1 MSKYSFYLACII
13 NLLLTDFSGLAN
25 TLFLLACLIDTADFL
40 ITIDTIMVF
49 VSIIAA
55 INMSL
60 VFAPNNPFVSTILLN
75 KASDFIKGLKGLP
88 EQEAIDKIRAELDE
102 TMARPITPESEKYM
116 DSLNDE
122 LEKRTS

>member
-1 MSKYSFYLACII
+1 
-13 NLLLTDFSGLAN
+13 
-25 TLFLLACLIDTADFL
+25 
-40 ITIDTIMVF
+40 MVS

-55 INMSL
+55 ISMSL
-60 VFAPNNPFVSTILLN
+60 VFAPNNPFLSTILLN
-75 KASDFIKGLKGLP
+75 KASDFIKGLKDLP